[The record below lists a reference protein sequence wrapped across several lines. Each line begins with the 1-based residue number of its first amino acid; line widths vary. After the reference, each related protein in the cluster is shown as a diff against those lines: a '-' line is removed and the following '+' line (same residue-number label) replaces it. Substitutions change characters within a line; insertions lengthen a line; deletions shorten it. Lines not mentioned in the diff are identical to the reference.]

1 MPSAREQLAAI
12 RTEVQAND
20 APKLTA
26 PHEQREQLDEGTLML
41 LETAIT
47 ALDANE
53 PQLAVA
59 GECLKIAHR
68 RLKCYSVAL
77 AKAGPGANGN
87 FTAPYEIWHG
97 RRRNFTKP
105 EFKPEAIDKGDIE
118 SALAKTR
125 KSVAADRD
133 ENLAA
138 TVLGALLVT
147 AGFRA
152 PRPAQPPP
160 AQRDNTQVETKNTA
174 KRPAP
179 GPAEPTRPRTKV
191 AHQAQEPHPDPG
203 APSRNEQA
211 VPEAG
216 TASFLD
222 YPRLAF
228 PSIFAYAWSVWDYP
242 RSVNIFIAGDA
253 TYSGFL
259 GFAFAGGSDVDL
271 GRGYVFVS
279 WDSLSMDSS
288 NSPTMYHDGSNTLL
302 HELFHHLGLKHTF
315 APLDYGSFSTDCYQY
330 DDYVIDTP
338 VSGLATSSM
347 FLYPAAVSYCVE
359 LFWGKYGGDW
369 DATYVRWSSTLGIP
383 DTDKNAWADSCPGK
397 PGYDELGNY
406 MTYNTPVCF
415 AALGHFTP
423 AQVQRA
429 HYVTAELNPVLY
441 AWGQYYAQNAAA
453 PPPPLSSTPSVDV
466 CRRLAGPFLQANSC

>member
-1 MPSAREQLAAI
+1 MTGKRTKATGDNLVNAGAAEAAGEGGSGQMLPANQNDIEAARDTLSGNIDQPTLHQLLLGVLSAAQANAPKAPARDPQTAPPRDRSPDVVITKDVTIMPSAREQLAAI

-77 AKAGPGANGN
+77 AKAAPGANGN

-138 TVLGALLVT
+138 TVLGALLVA

-191 AHQAQEPHPDPG
+191 ARQAQEPHPDPG

-211 VPEAG
+211 VTEGIRARAQTLLGQVPLDANPMIG
-216 TASFLD
+216 NLALALASQAHKARASSTVAQYKEPWQEFLD
-222 YPRLAF
+222 WAELLHIRASDIYDIRPEIVAMYLMHIYQTAQADEVQNG
-228 PSIFAYAWSVWDYP
+228 P
-242 RSVNIFIAGDA
+242 
-253 TYSGFL
+253 
-259 GFAFAGGSDVDL
+259 GGQRADHPDRARG
-271 GRGYVFVS
+271 GRG
-279 WDSLSMDSS
+279 L
-288 NSPTMYHDGSNTLL
+288 P
-302 HELFHHLGLKHTF
+302 
-315 APLDYGSFSTDCYQY
+315 
-330 DDYVIDTP
+330 
-338 VSGLATSSM
+338 SGLDRE
-347 FLYPAAVSYCVE
+347 AA
-359 LFWGKYGGDW
+359 G
-369 DATYVRWSSTLGIP
+369 
-383 DTDKNAWADSCPGK
+383 AW
-397 PGYDELGNY
+397 
-406 MTYNTPVCF
+406 
-415 AALGHFTP
+415 
-423 AQVQRA
+423 
-429 HYVTAELNPVLY
+429 
-441 AWGQYYAQNAAA
+441 
-453 PPPPLSSTPSVDV
+453 
-466 CRRLAGPFLQANSC
+466 

>member
-1 MPSAREQLAAI
+1 MTAQANAPKAPAKDPRTAPPRDRSPDVVITKDVTIMPSAREQLAAI

-138 TVLGALLVT
+138 TVLGALLVA

-160 AQRDNTQVETKNTA
+160 TQRDNTQAETKNTA

-191 AHQAQEPHPDPG
+191 ARKAQEPHPDPG

-211 VPEAG
+211 VPEGPPPRPYWGKNHQSARDHG
-216 TASFLD
+216 DFVSSAIEGLLESETIKPCQSRPFMTCPLGIRARAQTLLGQVPLDANPMIGDLALALASQAHKARASSTVAQYKEPWQEFLD
-222 YPRLAF
+222 WAELLHIRASDIYDIRPEIVAMYLMHVYQTAQADEVQNG
-228 PSIFAYAWSVWDYP
+228 P
-242 RSVNIFIAGDA
+242 
-253 TYSGFL
+253 
-259 GFAFAGGSDVDL
+259 GGQRADHPDRARG
-271 GRGYVFVS
+271 GRG
-279 WDSLSMDSS
+279 
-288 NSPTMYHDGSNTLL
+288 
-302 HELFHHLGLKHTF
+302 
-315 APLDYGSFSTDCYQY
+315 
-330 DDYVIDTP
+330 
-338 VSGLATSSM
+338 
-347 FLYPAAVSYCVE
+347 
-359 LFWGKYGGDW
+359 
-369 DATYVRWSSTLGIP
+369 
-383 DTDKNAWADSCPGK
+383 
-397 PGYDELGNY
+397 
-406 MTYNTPVCF
+406 
-415 AALGHFTP
+415 
-423 AQVQRA
+423 
-429 HYVTAELNPVLY
+429 
-441 AWGQYYAQNAAA
+441 
-453 PPPPLSSTPSVDV
+453 
-466 CRRLAGPFLQANSC
+466 

>member
-1 MPSAREQLAAI
+1 MTGKRTKATGDNLVNAGAAEAAGEGGSGQMLPANQNDIEAARDTLSGNIDQPTLHQLLLGVLSAAQANAPKAPAKDPRTAPPRDRSPDVVITKDVTIMPSAREQLAAI

-138 TVLGALLVT
+138 TVLGALLVA

-160 AQRDNTQVETKNTA
+160 AQRDNTQAETKNTA

-191 AHQAQEPHPDPG
+191 ARKAQEPHPDPG

-211 VPEAG
+211 VPEG
-216 TASFLD
+216 PP
-222 YPRLAF
+222 PRPYWGKNHQSAR
-228 PSIFAYAWSVWDYP
+228 DH
-242 RSVNIFIAGDA
+242 GD
-253 TYSGFL
+253 
-259 GFAFAGGSDVDL
+259 
-271 GRGYVFVS
+271 FVS
-279 WDSLSMDSS
+279 SAIE
-288 NSPTMYHDGSNTLL
+288 GLL
-302 HELFHHLGLKHTF
+302 ESETIKPCQSRPFMTCPLALRALRPRRVALDRASAHTRPG
-315 APLDYGSFSTDCYQY
+315 APR
-330 DDYVIDTP
+330 
-338 VSGLATSSM
+338 
-347 FLYPAAVSYCVE
+347 AAI
-359 LFWGKYGGDW
+359 
-369 DATYVRWSSTLGIP
+369 STL
-383 DTDKNAWADSCPGK
+383 
-397 PGYDELGNY
+397 
-406 MTYNTPVCF
+406 
-415 AALGHFTP
+415 
-423 AQVQRA
+423 Q
-429 HYVTAELNPVLY
+429 
-441 AWGQYYAQNAAA
+441 
-453 PPPPLSSTPSVDV
+453 
-466 CRRLAGPFLQANSC
+466 

>member
-1 MPSAREQLAAI
+1 MTGKRTKATGDNLVNAGAAEAAGEGGSGQMLPANQNDIEAARDTLSGNIDQPTLHQLLLGVLSAAQANAPKAPAKDPRTAPPRDRSPDVVITKDVTIMPSAREQLAAI

-105 EFKPEAIDKGDIE
+105 EFKPEALDKGDIE

-138 TVLGALLVT
+138 TVLGALLVA

-160 AQRDNTQVETKNTA
+160 AQRDNTQAETKNTA

-191 AHQAQEPHPDPG
+191 ARKAQEPHPDPG

-211 VPEAG
+211 VPEG
-216 TASFLD
+216 PP
-222 YPRLAF
+222 PRPYWGKNHQSARDHGDFVSSAIEGLLESETIKPCQSRPFMTCPLVSLVYKRQAR
-228 PSIFAYAWSVWDYP
+228 PSWRPVIRQSP
-242 RSVNIFIAGDA
+242 RSARRTA
-253 TYSGFL
+253 
-259 GFAFAGGSDVDL
+259 
-271 GRGYVFVS
+271 
-279 WDSLSMDSS
+279 
-288 NSPTMYHDGSNTLL
+288 
-302 HELFHHLGLKHTF
+302 
-315 APLDYGSFSTDCYQY
+315 
-330 DDYVIDTP
+330 
-338 VSGLATSSM
+338 
-347 FLYPAAVSYCVE
+347 
-359 LFWGKYGGDW
+359 
-369 DATYVRWSSTLGIP
+369 
-383 DTDKNAWADSCPGK
+383 
-397 PGYDELGNY
+397 
-406 MTYNTPVCF
+406 
-415 AALGHFTP
+415 
-423 AQVQRA
+423 VQRLP
-429 HYVTAELNPVLY
+429 H
-441 AWGQYYAQNAAA
+441 GK
-453 PPPPLSSTPSVDV
+453 
-466 CRRLAGPFLQANSC
+466 